1 MHGMPKIT
9 NAIDNV
15 LARQALRRCTLFSDL
30 NPVDFDA
37 VLVQLKKVM
46 LEDGDVLFHHN
57 QPARQIFLLE
67 SGRMKLSRLS
77 HDGHEKIIELI
88 QPGST
93 FAEAI
98 MFSERHEY
106 PVSATAI
113 KASCVWCVDSIH
125 FSSILQQSTGACFKV
140 MAQMSRRLHEQV
152 AEIDRLTLHNATFRL
167 VSYLLSCIPSTHR
180 GSSQVRLDTSKQVI
194 ASRLSV
200 TPETLSRTFTKLHKD
215 GLILINDSV
224 ITLNDIDRLR
234 HYAAEGKSDVTS
246 PPA

>member
-1 MHGMPKIT
+1 MPKIT
-9 NAIDNV
+9 SAIDNEA
-15 LARQALRRCTLFSDL
+15 ARLALRRCALFSDL
-30 NPVDFDA
+30 TSTDFDA
-37 VLVQLKKVM
+37 VLSQLKKVM
-46 LEDGDVLFHHN
+46 LEDGAILFHHK
-57 QPARQIFLLE
+57 QPARHIFLLE

-77 HDGHEKIIELI
+77 PDGHEKIIELVP
-88 QPGST
+88 PGST

-113 KASCVWCVDSIH
+113 MASCVWCVDSNH
-125 FSSILQQSTGACFKV
+125 FSSVLRQSTNACFKV
-140 MAQMSRRLHEQV
+140 MSQMSRRLHEQV

-180 GSSQVRLDTSKQVI
+180 GSSQVRLDTSKQII

-215 GLILINDSV
+215 GLILINDNV
-224 ITLNDIDRLR
+224 ITLNDIERLR
-234 HYAAEGKSDVTS
+234 HYAQGKPNVASRQ